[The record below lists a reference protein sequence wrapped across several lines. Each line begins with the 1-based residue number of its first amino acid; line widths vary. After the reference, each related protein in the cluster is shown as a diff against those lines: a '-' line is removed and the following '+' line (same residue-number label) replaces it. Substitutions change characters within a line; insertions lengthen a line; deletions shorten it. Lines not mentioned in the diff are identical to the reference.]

1 MIIPSKTLFYLNVN
15 TTLNKLSQGYGEIII
30 IYPNTLFCLN
40 VKTKLNKWKEK
51 IKKKKKSLL

>member
-40 VKTKLNKWKEK
+40 VKTKLNK
-51 IKKKKKSLL
+51 